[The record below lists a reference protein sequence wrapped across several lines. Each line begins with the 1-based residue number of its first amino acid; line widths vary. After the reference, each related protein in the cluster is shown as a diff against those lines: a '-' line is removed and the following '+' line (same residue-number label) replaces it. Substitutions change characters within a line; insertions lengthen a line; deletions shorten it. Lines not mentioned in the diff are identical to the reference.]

1 MSNLLLS
8 FLRQQSG
15 DKPEKM
21 AELLGIELREYQEL
35 EQGTAV
41 LTESQIKLISEA
53 YGVGQ
58 EWLEAAA
65 DQALQIRFYEKKLRR
80 QEWEIKVL
88 KLTAIR
94 LCPHSSKRKQ
104 RKES

>member
-1 MSNLLLS
+1 
-8 FLRQQSG
+8 
-15 DKPEKM
+15 M
-21 AELLGIELREYQEL
+21 AELLGIELREYQDL

-53 YGVGQ
+53 YSVGQ
-58 EWLEAAA
+58 EWLKAAA
-65 DQALQIRFYEKKLRR
+65 DQASQIRSNERKLRR

-94 LCPHSSKRKQ
+94 LRPHSSKQKPN
-104 RKES
+104 KKA